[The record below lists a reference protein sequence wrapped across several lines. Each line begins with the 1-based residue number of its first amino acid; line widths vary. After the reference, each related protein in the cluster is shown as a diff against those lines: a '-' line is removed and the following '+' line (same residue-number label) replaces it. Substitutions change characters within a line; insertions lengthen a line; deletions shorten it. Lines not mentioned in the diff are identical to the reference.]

1 MKKKRSILLL
11 ISALLGIAYGVYIV
25 SYFIGSN
32 TATNDTAEAIGVGIA
47 TALVMPH
54 MVCAVLAAIMN
65 SWGWALSRRGFSLTG
80 GILYAVAAA
89 LFPMYAMFV
98 LVQMV
103 LSFVGLEILKTL
115 NAAYGS
121 ASV

>member
-65 SWGWALSRRGFSLTG
+65 SLGWALSSRGFSLTG

-103 LSFVGLEILKTL
+103 LSFVGFARLKTL
-115 NAAYGS
+115 NAASES
-121 ASV
+121 ATV